1 MPDLVGTP
9 ERSTERRP
17 QLSIVI
23 PAYNE
28 QENIGP
34 CLDDLMAFLLDEHH
48 IATEVI
54 VVNDNSQDQTE
65 AVVLERKQRWPS
77 IRLVRRQPPGGFG
90 RAIRTGLQYVRGEV
104 VIVYMGDRSD
114 HPVDAKRYYDTIQEG
129 YDCVFGS
136 RFVRGA
142 EVKRYPRVKL
152 IVNRLVNKAIEWMFW
167 TSMNDLTNAFKAYR
181 ADVIER
187 CGPYRAC
194 HFNITLEMSLSALIS
209 GYRIKE
215 IPIGWEGRT
224 WGSTNLRMREMGRR
238 YLCTLLML
246 FFQRVLMSDDVVAEG
261 NREMQNSIEVSL
273 PEKIRPRPVAR
284 TSIGSDQ
291 SQRAEEQDHDSGG
304 NTPGGEPM

>member
-1 MPDLVGTP
+1 MMNHDESHPARKP
-9 ERSTERRP
+9 R
-17 QLSIVI
+17 LSIVI

-34 CLDDLMAFLLDEHH
+34 CLEELMTYLVDHSG
-48 IATEVI
+48 IDTEVI
-54 VVNDNSQDQTE
+54 VVNDNSQDGTE
-65 AVVLERKQRWPS
+65 AEVLKRQKRWPG

-90 RAIRTGLQYVRGEV
+90 RAIRSGLQFVRGEV
-104 VIVYMGDRSD
+104 VIIYMADRSD
-114 HPVDAKRYYDTIQEG
+114 HPSDAKLYYDTILDG

-142 EVKRYPRVKL
+142 EVKRYPRLKL
-152 IVNRLVNKAIEWMFW
+152 LVNRIVNKTIQWMFW
-167 TSMNDLTNAFKAYR
+167 TPMNDLTNAFKAYR
-181 ADVIER
+181 TDVVQL

-209 GYRIKE
+209 GYKIKE
-215 IPIGWEGRT
+215 VPIRWEGRT

-261 NREMQNSIEVSL
+261 KRQLDSAVEVS
-273 PEKIRPRPVAR
+273 
-284 TSIGSDQ
+284 
-291 SQRAEEQDHDSGG
+291 AESAATNYD
-304 NTPGGEPM
+304 PPAI